1 MEEFFLI
8 LRKIDNRNFSLQ
20 ANGFMIE
27 NGKRGVPLTLIT
39 VAGNLMDLFMN
50 VKEVAN
56 DNKLL
61 PNGYD
66 IPSLWIKKL
75 TISGK

>member
-66 IPSLWIKKL
+66 ITSLWIKKL

>member
-1 MEEFFLI
+1 
-8 LRKIDNRNFSLQ
+8 
-20 ANGFMIE
+20 MIE
-27 NGKRGVPLTLIT
+27 SGKRGVPLTLIT

>member
-1 MEEFFLI
+1 MGIHASL
-8 LRKIDNRNFSLQ
+8 NPTSGNFSLQ

>member
-1 MEEFFLI
+1 MGVHASL
-8 LRKIDNRNFSLQ
+8 NPTSGNFSLQ

-39 VAGNLMDLFMN
+39 VAGNLIDLFMT

-56 DNKLL
+56 DNELL
-61 PNGYD
+61 PSGYD
-66 IPSLWIKKL
+66 VPSLWIKKL

>member
-1 MEEFFLI
+1 MGIHASL
-8 LRKIDNRNFSLQ
+8 NPTSGNFSLQ

-66 IPSLWIKKL
+66 IPSVWIKKL

>member
-1 MEEFFLI
+1 MGIHASL
-8 LRKIDNRNFSLQ
+8 NPTSGNFSLQ

-66 IPSLWIKKL
+66 VPSLWIKKL

>member
-8 LRKIDNRNFSLQ
+8 LRKIDNGNFSLL